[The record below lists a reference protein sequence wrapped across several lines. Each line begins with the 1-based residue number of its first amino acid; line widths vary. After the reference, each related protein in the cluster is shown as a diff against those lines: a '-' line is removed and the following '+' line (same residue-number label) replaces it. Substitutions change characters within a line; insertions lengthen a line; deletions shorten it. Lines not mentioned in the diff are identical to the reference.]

1 MVVLMKQAMK
11 YTFALAAVLFLLTMV
26 RIEETR
32 AQLFPNLGGQRV
44 GISAFQ
50 FLKIGVGAR
59 AVGIGES
66 FVAVANDA
74 SALYWNPAG
83 LAQFSDNQVLFAH
96 TDYLVD
102 LKHEFFGGVYHLS
115 ANDAVGISVT
125 ELRTDDMEVTT
136 ETQPF
141 GTGTYFSYRD
151 LAFGLSYGRKMTD
164 QFSFGITTRYVTETL
179 GILKMNGLMVDMG
192 TYYWTGLGSSR
203 FAVVISNFGPDVS
216 PQGNVT
222 LTNHNTV
229 DSFQP
234 FAPPTQFKVGFAMEP
249 YQVEDQKLTTSI
261 ELQHPNDNAENF
273 RIGAEYEWN
282 QTLWLRA
289 GVKRTIGESLFG
301 KDLTSANDFSFGV
314 GFGVPVGYMRL
325 HVDYAYANFDLLGDV
340 HRISINLGL

>member
-1 MVVLMKQAMK
+1 MKLHVKFLVVILTA
-11 YTFALAAVLFLLTMV
+11 ALALFRV
-26 RIEETR
+26 EESK

-59 AVGIGES
+59 GVGIGES

-83 LAQFSDNQVLFAH
+83 LTQFSDNQILFAH

-102 LKHEFFGGVYHLS
+102 LKHEFFGGVYHFS
-115 ANDAVGISVT
+115 PNDAVGISVT
-125 ELRTDDMEVTT
+125 ELRTDDMEITT

-141 GTGTYFSYRD
+141 GTGAYFSYND
-151 LAFGLSYGRKMTD
+151 LAIGLSYGRKMTD

-179 GILKMNGLMVDMG
+179 GILKMNGFMVDMG

-216 PQGNVT
+216 PHGSVT
-222 LTNHNTV
+222 LMNQTTTEN
-229 DSFQP
+229 FQS

-249 YQVEDQKLTTSI
+249 YEVENQRVTTSI
-261 ELQHPNDNAENF
+261 ELQHPNDNAENI
-273 RIGAEYEWN
+273 RLGAEYEWGEC
-282 QTLWLRA
+282 LWLRA
-289 GVKRTIGESLFG
+289 GVKRTIGEKLLG
-301 KDLTSANDFSFGV
+301 KDETSANDYSFGV
-314 GFGVPVGYMRL
+314 GVAMPLGTMKIHF
-325 HVDYAYANFDLLGDV
+325 DYAYANFDLLGDV